1 MTMKLKVSHL
11 MDATLVINAIASEN
25 RPMPQ
30 KGKYRIARMSAKLT
44 AEFEIINRKRNE
56 MITAYNTPQMMPNP
70 AYKEGA
76 VVEGTNVVELPP
88 RFIPSPTEFM
98 VPADKLA
105 EFTAAWAEIAAEE
118 IEVNVEPIPLGQL
131 CLEGNDKD
139 GSITAQELTILGDLV
154 SE

>member
-11 MDATLVINAIASEN
+11 MDATLVINAITSEN

-56 MITAYNTPQMMPNP
+56 MITAYNTPQLMPNP
-70 AYKEGA
+70 AYNEA
-76 VVEGTNVVELPP
+76 ATGTVDDPITP
-88 RFIPSPTEFM
+88 KFIKSPTEFM

-118 IEVNVEPIPLGQL
+118 IEVNVEPIPLSQL
-131 CLEGNDKD
+131 SLEGNDKD